1 MNGSALEILCERY
14 VYVNESGSSS
24 TRKGSASSE
33 IIKFNWLLR
42 MTINPG
48 VEIHISLPALQQI
61 SAGAHSTYTHKPK
74 HPSRC
79 SHPPTNCDSDLQ
91 PPTYENT
98 HTQGWQPMPFQSS
111 KREIQFKVNS
121 LHRIFNISIWK
132 DFAEKWLCELYSML
146 WQHNVL
152 PSSIKKKRAFSEP
165 WKKLWLGIHKRTK
178 NYLFLTYVSIKKKLQ
193 KNSNN
198 SKFAW
203 GGFCSICF
211 HC

>member
-1 MNGSALEILCERY
+1 MNGSALEIPCERY

-61 SAGAHSTYTHKPK
+61 SAGAQSTYTHKPK

-79 SHPPTNCDSDLQ
+79 SHPPTKCDSDLQ

-98 HTQGWQPMPFQSS
+98 RAHTHTLGWQPMPFQSS

-121 LHRIFNISIWK
+121 LPHRIFNISIWQ
-132 DFAEKWLCELYSML
+132 DFVEKWLCELYSML

-152 PSSIKKKRAFSEP
+152 PSSIKKSIP
-165 WKKLWLGIHKRTK
+165 WVTKKVWVGIYKTNKKTYHFFYHK
-178 NYLFLTYVSIKKKLQ
+178 FP
-193 KNSNN
+193 
-198 SKFAW
+198 
-203 GGFCSICF
+203 
-211 HC
+211 